1 MKLKVKD
8 LFDKHVTPSMI
19 RWGSVG
25 ITTFVIDYV
34 IFLALFDFSS
44 SIFLANLISVTVAT
58 SFNYYIHHQWTF
70 KSQQNHSLSGVKYL
84 INLTFWWIIST
95 SVIKT
100 LVVFGI
106 DPKLAKLAPLVLI
119 VPINYFVLNKIVFK
133 QKN

>member
-1 MKLKVKD
+1 MKLKVKN
-8 LFDKHVTPSMI
+8 LLPRYVTSSMI
-19 RWGSVG
+19 RWGAVG
-25 ITTFVIDYV
+25 ITTFAIDYI
-34 IFLALFDFSS
+34 IFLALFDLSNS
-44 SIFLANLISVTVAT
+44 VFLANLISVTVAT
-58 SFNYYIHHQWTF
+58 SFNYYTHHKWTF
-70 KSQQNHSLSGVKYL
+70 KSEQNHSRSGVKYL
-84 INLTFWWIIST
+84 INLFFWWIIST